1 MLSLANDV
9 AARFEAGADRS
20 VGGGW
25 AQHPV
30 DRQGSWGPAADCQP
44 LAASLCR
51 LWLEGLQDEPRSG
64 KQPIYTRTPDK
75 RILKLLDELP
85 AQRVARWTG
94 PLVAGAPG
102 ALDVQYVWRFLRSH
116 KMDLAGRLIDCL
128 R

>member
-20 VGGGW
+20 VGGDGRSTRSIAKEVGVRPRIVSLW
-25 AQHPV
+25 RH
-30 DRQGSWGPAADCQP
+30 RYADHGLKDCKTSRG
-44 LAASLCR
+44 LASSR
-51 LWLEGLQDEPRSG
+51 WS
-64 KQPIYTRTPDK
+64 PDK

-94 PLVAGAPG
+94 PLLAGAPG
-102 ALDVQYVWRFLRSH
+102 DLDVQYVWRFLRSH
-116 KMDLAGRLIDCL
+116 KMDLAARLIDCL